1 MVVLSAA
8 ITTKA
13 GKMLMARQFVEMSRI
28 RIEGLLAAFPK
39 LVGTGKQHT
48 FVETEAIRYVY
59 QPIESMYLLL
69 ITNKSSN
76 IMEDLDTLR
85 ILAKIV
91 PEFCPILEEDQIQE
105 NAFELVFA
113 FDEVLANGHRDNV
126 TLSQVKTSLEMESYE
141 EKVHNMILES
151 KRKEAAEMAQ
161 QKAREIDKTK
171 ADLKKKDG
179 FGSGMGGM
187 SGKGGGGMGG
197 PPVATRDASS
207 YEQSYSAPVQRE
219 PAAPSRPPMKG
230 KGMQLGKKS
239 GAVDYLKQMQD
250 EGEVVDL
257 APVSR
262 GGAAAPVQPAGPV
275 VKEESVHIVVDEKL
289 SVQLERDGGMASELE
304 VKGDLSLKL
313 SDPNNTHIRV
323 HLQQGNTSAFQFKT
337 HPNINKDAFN
347 KEAVLGHKDPS
358 RGFPTGNALG
368 VLKWRMATKDESQL
382 PITFSAWPSA
392 NGNDASMNIEYE
404 LQNTSFEARNILV
417 SIPSP
422 EAPQVQQASGNHRYN
437 QRNGCI
443 EWSVDLVDSE
453 NSSGSME
460 FNVSN
465 CNPDNFFPI
474 KVDFTSP
481 KPFCDIAIG
490 EVMNAQTNEPITRFS
505 KVVGM
510 SVENFGIE

>member
-1 MVVLSAA
+1 
-8 ITTKA
+8 
-13 GKMLMARQFVEMSRI
+13 MARQFVEMSRI

-59 QPIESMYLLL
+59 QPIENMYLLL

-91 PEFCPILEEDQIQE
+91 PEFCPILEEDQVQE

-113 FDEVLANGHRDNV
+113 FDEVLANGYRDNV

-151 KRKEAAEMAQ
+151 KRKEAQEMAQ

-171 ADLKKKDG
+171 AEMKKAKDG
-179 FGSGMGGM
+179 FGGGMSGMGGGGM
-187 SGKGGGGMGG
+187 GSSGGGGG

-207 YEQSYSAPVQRE
+207 FEESYSSRPVQA
-219 PAAPSRPPMKG
+219 PAPSRPPMKG

-239 GAVDYLKQMQD
+239 GGGVDYLKEMQD
-250 EGEVVDL
+250 AGEVVDM
-257 APVSR
+257 PMPSR

-275 VKEESVHIVVDEKL
+275 VKEEPVHLVIDEKL
-289 SVQLERDGGMASELE
+289 SVMLEREGGLASDLE

-313 SDPNNTHIRV
+313 SDPNQVHVRV
-323 HLQQGNTSAFQFKT
+323 HLQQGQTSQFQFKT
-337 HPNINKDAFN
+337 HPNINKDGFN
-347 KEAVLGHKDPS
+347 KESILGHKDPS
-358 RGFPTGNALG
+358 RGFPTGSALG
-368 VLKWRMATKDESQL
+368 ILKWRMQTKDEGAL
-382 PITFSAWPSA
+382 PITFSAWPSQ
-392 NGNDASMNIEYE
+392 NGNQASMNIEYE
-404 LQNTSFEARNILV
+404 LQNMSFEARNLLV

-422 EAPQVQQASGNHRYN
+422 DAPSVQQASGNHRFDS
-437 QRNGCI
+437 RRSCI
-443 EWSVDLVDSE
+443 EWKVDLIDSE

-460 FNVSN
+460 FTVEN
-465 CNPDNFFPI
+465 CNPDSLFPI
-474 KVDFTSP
+474 QINFSSTR
-481 KPFCDIAIG
+481 PFCEIAIE
-490 EVMNAQTNEPITRFS
+490 EVFNAQSNQPIKYS

-510 SVENFGIE
+510 SVENFVIE